1 MSLFTRLRAAQK
13 APEPPA
19 VPGLAEV
26 LQARGWRPVSGRPFD
41 GHLEDKVHDLSRA
54 MYGVPRGSNTAQMG
68 IRVGGTEFRD
78 AFTTR
83 VTGHDVVVANAWT
96 EIETQLR
103 YATVEWHGAAVC
115 GVSLPAF
122 VPLDEVQS
130 RKLSPVVFTPPT
142 ATDDPRFDACF
153 VTTGPPSGPAEVL
166 TPDVRERMLVR
177 DDWSFVFE
185 RYWMG
190 CVTKHGFQSPDE
202 VLERVDAVLAV
213 VAALP
218 AALVPAEMD
227 RSGDDLAA
235 RIEGLRS
242 IDEAMAFLQGLTD
255 DDRRRLAES
264 SSPLAAFADVQTPQ
278 EAMARLHSLPQ
289 AQQMQLF
296 GMFMRIRDQRR

>member
-1 MSLFTRLRAAQK
+1 MSLFTRHRAAQQ

-26 LQARGWRPVSGRPFD
+26 LQPRGWRPVSGRPFD
-41 GHLEDKVHDLSRA
+41 GHLEDTVHDLSRA
-54 MYGVPRGSNTAQMG
+54 MYGVPRGTNTAQIG
-68 IRVGGTEFRD
+68 IRVGGTIFRD
-78 AFTTR
+78 VFATR

-96 EIETQLR
+96 EIETELR

-122 VPLDEVQS
+122 VPLDQVQS
-130 RKLSPVVFTPPT
+130 RKLSPVVFTDPT
-142 ATDDPRFDACF
+142 STGDPRFEACF
-153 VTTGPPSGPAEVL
+153 VTTGPPSGIPEVL
-166 TPDVRERMLVR
+166 TPEVRERMLAR
-177 DDWSFVFE
+177 DDWSFAFE

-190 CVTKHGFQSPDE
+190 CVTKHGFQAPEE

-218 AALVPAEMD
+218 AALVPAQMD
-227 RSGDDLAA
+227 RSADDVAA
-235 RIEGLRS
+235 RIEGLKS

-255 DDRRRLAES
+255 DDRRRLAAS
-264 SSPLAAFADVQTPQ
+264 DSPLAPFADVQSPQ
-278 EAMARLHSLPQ
+278 EAMTRLHSLPQ